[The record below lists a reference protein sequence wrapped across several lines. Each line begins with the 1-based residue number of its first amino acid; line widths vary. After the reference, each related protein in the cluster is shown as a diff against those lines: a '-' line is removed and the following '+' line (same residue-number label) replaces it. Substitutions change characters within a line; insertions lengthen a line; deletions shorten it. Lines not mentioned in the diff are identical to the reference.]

1 MSQWI
6 CWMPARPVH
15 LNLPFS
21 HADFV
26 TSLAERLET
35 AFSSAGQCGADA
47 HKELQFYDGAVH
59 HQSYVEG
66 DLVWLHNPIEDHR
79 KLAPL

>member
-1 MSQWI
+1 
-6 CWMPARPVH
+6 MPARPVH

-35 AFSSAGQCGADA
+35 AFSSAGQRGADA
-47 HKELQFYDGAVH
+47 HKEL
-59 HQSYVEG
+59 
-66 DLVWLHNPIEDHR
+66 
-79 KLAPL
+79 KLMEQL